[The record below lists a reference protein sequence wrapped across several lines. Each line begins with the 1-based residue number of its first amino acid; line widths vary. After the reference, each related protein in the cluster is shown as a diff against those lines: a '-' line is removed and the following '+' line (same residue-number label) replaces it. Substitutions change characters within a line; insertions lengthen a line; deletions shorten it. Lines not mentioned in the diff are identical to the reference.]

1 MITLGLQRSTASFL
15 NNLEKNKIVVK
26 VITKSSHLIANKPSS
41 TKNTGFPKQIPEW
54 GSCQFV
60 FGNEQDYDWLVV
72 YDDFVGKIELKCPP
86 QNTLLVTLEPSSVKT
101 YESAYIRQ
109 FGYVLTGQE
118 DWALK
123 HPGKIYS
130 QPGLFWYYGT
140 TRTYDQ
146 IAQEIP
152 QEKSLDISTVT
163 SSKRQ
168 SHTLHKKRNVFID
181 ELQKKLP
188 QLDRF
193 GRGIR
198 EINDKADALDP
209 YQYHIAVENHR
220 CDHWWTEKLSD
231 AFLGLTL
238 PFYYGAPNAGEYFP
252 SESFIEIDINDIE
265 GSALIIK
272 NAIQTNQYEKRL
284 SSIKEARR
292 LVIEK
297 YNFYA
302 TTAKIIQDRFSNFNV
317 LAICERLSIKSRAE
331 LRNNL
336 ISSSHT
342 LLQKCRNKLI
352 NYVINMKND

>member
-1 MITLGLQRSTASFL
+1 M

-26 VITKSSHLIANKPSS
+26 VITKGSHLIADKPSS
-41 TKNTGFPKQIPEW
+41 AKNTGFPRQIPEW
-54 GSCQFV
+54 GACRFV
-60 FGNEQDYDWLVV
+60 FGNEQHYDWLVV
-72 YDDFVGKIELKCPP
+72 YDDFVGKIDLKCPP
-86 QNTLLVTLEPSSVKT
+86 QNTLLVTLEPSSIKT
-101 YESAYIRQ
+101 YESSYIRQ

-118 DWALK
+118 NWALK
-123 HPGKIYS
+123 HPGKIIS

-140 TRTYDQ
+140 TRSYDQ

-152 QEKSLDISTVT
+152 QEKTLDLSTVT
-163 SSKRQ
+163 SSKSQ
-168 SHTLHKKRNVFID
+168 THTLHKKRNAFIE

-198 EINDKADALDP
+198 EINDKADALDL
-209 YQYHIAVENHR
+209 YKYHIAIENHR

-252 SESFIEIDINDIE
+252 LESFIEIDIYDIE
-265 GSALIIK
+265 GSYQKIYKAIK
-272 NAIQTNQYEKRL
+272 SNEYERRL
-284 SSIKEARR
+284 LHIKEARR
-292 LVIEK
+292 RVLEE

-302 TTAKIIQDRFSNFNV
+302 TTAKIIQERG
-317 LAICERLSIKSRAE
+317 LKTYAPAIRESVTIQSRAE
-331 LRNNL
+331 LRKNL

-342 LLQKCRNKLI
+342 FLQKCRNKVL
-352 NYVINMKND
+352 NYVISMQKC

>member
-1 MITLGLQRSTASFL
+1 M
-15 NNLEKNKIVVK
+15 NNLEKNKILVK

-41 TKNTGFPKQIPEW
+41 TKNTAFPRQIPEW

-86 QNTLLVTLEPSSVKT
+86 QNTLLVTLEPSSIKT

-123 HPGKIYS
+123 HPGKILS
-130 QPGLFWYYGT
+130 QPGLFWCYGT

-146 IAQEIP
+146 IAQGIP
-152 QEKSLDISTVT
+152 QEKTLDISTVT
-163 SSKRQ
+163 SSKCQ
-168 SHTLHKKRNVFID
+168 SHTLHKKRNIFI
-181 ELQKKLP
+181 EEIQKKLP
-188 QLDRF
+188 KLERF

-209 YQYHIAVENHR
+209 YKYHLVIENHR
-220 CDHWWTEKLSD
+220 CNHWFTEKLPD

-252 SESFIEIDINDIE
+252 PESFIPIDINDPVKSSEII
-265 GSALIIK
+265 SHSIK
-272 NAIQTNQYEKRL
+272 NNEYEKRL
-284 SSIKEARR
+284 SYIHKAREQVLKE
-292 LVIEK
+292 

-302 TTAKIIQDRFSNFNV
+302 TTSNIIEQKF
-317 LAICERLSIKSRAE
+317 LKEKSITAQNQLLVSRNE
-331 LRNNL
+331 LRK
-336 ISSSHT
+336 IPHKAVIT
-342 LLQKCRNKLI
+342 LLEKIRNKS
-352 NYVINMKND
+352 VGFVKNIRG

>member
-1 MITLGLQRSTASFL
+1 
-15 NNLEKNKIVVK
+15 VVK
-26 VITKSSHLIANKPSS
+26 VITKGSHLIANKPSS
-41 TKNTGFPKQIPEW
+41 AKNTGFPKQIPEW
-54 GSCQFV
+54 GSCRFV

-72 YDDFVGKIELKCPP
+72 YDDFVGKIDLKCPRP
-86 QNTLLVTLEPSSVKT
+86 NTILVTFEPSSVKT

-109 FGYVLTGQE
+109 FGFVLTGQE

-123 HPGKIYS
+123 HPGKIHS

-146 IAQEIP
+146 IAQGIP
-152 QEKSLDISTVT
+152 QEKTLVISTVT
-163 SSKRQ
+163 SSKCQ
-168 SHTLHKKRNVFID
+168 SHTLHKKRNFFIE

-198 EINDKADALDP
+198 EINDKAEALDP
-209 YQYHIAVENHR
+209 YQYHIAIENHR

-238 PFYYGAPNAGEYFP
+238 PFYYGAPNAMEYFP
-252 SESFIEIDINDIE
+252 SDSFIEIDINDPE

-284 SSIKEARR
+284 PSIKEARR
-292 LVIEK
+292 LVLEE

-302 TTAKIIQDRFSNFNV
+302 NTSKIIQDRCLNSNV
-317 LAICERLSIKSRAE
+317 LAKSEGITIKSRKE
-331 LRNNL
+331 LRKNL
-336 ISSSHT
+336 MSSSYT
-342 LLQKCRNKLI
+342 LLEKCRNKVI
-352 NYVINMKND
+352 NYVISHQNG